1 MIKKYLVFFSALLAL
16 CLLAGCGGSAKVK
29 NDVPAEDIAAAVS
42 AALGSGDFVAVAD
55 YYYAGSMKMDVSG
68 FDSYTAMIN
77 SRGVNVDEFGIFK
90 AKDKDGVSAVKEAVE
105 AYLQMRKDTWIPEYM
120 PEERPKLDGAEVKV
134 LGDIQ
139 THRFKPHSFDLVTC
153 YNVIEHLEDVQSAL
167 LRFCEC
173 LRPGGLILI
182 GAPNPRSLSGVVTKF
197 TPHWFHVAFYRY
209 VLGDKKAG
217 VPGQAP
223 FPTHFHPLVTLPRL
237 LDFAREHGLEPQYV
251 HRYESPRFPEMRIR
265 WPWLAGAI
273 DGVAAILNALLMHRI
288 DVRHGDYHVILRKT

>member
-1 MIKKYLVFFSALLAL
+1 MRKGQAMKSSTVVDFSKLKAPEPMSAPDIYPKALLDLPVGAARDS
-16 CLLAGCGGSAKVK
+16 LLTVHAILERDLPPGNLEVYEAGGGSTSFLPLGVRKRARTTVVDIDSDQIAN
-29 NDVPAEDIAAAVS
+29 ND
-42 AALGSGDFVAVAD
+42 
-55 YYYAGSMKMDVSG
+55 Y
-68 FDSYTAMIN
+68 
-77 SRGVNVDEFGIFK
+77 
-90 AKDKDGVSAVKEAVE
+90 
-105 AYLQMRKDTWIPEYM
+105 
-120 PEERPKLDGAEVKV
+120 AEVKV

-217 VPGQAP
+217 LPGQAP